1 MLPSSRALLSP
12 LLLLIIAGSTGAFSS
27 RQGGKRTPFEDVLR
41 PMPANDDNVVE
52 EDKVARRLH
61 PSPFFLVNFP
71 KVFPALNP
79 VKSLTEFPSVYIS
92 SYFDAIFV
100 GNEDREPVG

>member
-52 EDKVARRLH
+52 EDKVARRL
-61 PSPFFLVNFP
+61 PPPLPRQFSQSFP
-71 KVFPALNP
+71 GL
-79 VKSLTEFPSVYIS
+79 KS
-92 SYFDAIFV
+92 
-100 GNEDREPVG
+100 G